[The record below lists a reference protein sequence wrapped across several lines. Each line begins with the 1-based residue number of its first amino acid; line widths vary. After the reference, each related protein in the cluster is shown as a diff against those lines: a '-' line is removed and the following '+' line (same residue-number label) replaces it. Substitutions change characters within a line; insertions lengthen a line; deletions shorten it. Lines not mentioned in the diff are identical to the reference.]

1 MHFTKKNSFEKRIEL
16 KNKLKQQK
24 ILKFPGAYN
33 PLTAKLIAEIGF
45 EGIYISG
52 GVMANDLG
60 IPDIG
65 LTTLKEVSYRAN
77 QISRVTDLP
86 AIVDAD
92 TGFGDCKK
100 TIETFENLG
109 LSGCH
114 IEDQI
119 DQKRC
124 GHLDNKEIISSATMV
139 NKIKT
144 AVKAKKDKNFLVIA
158 RTDANSVE
166 GLKKTIEI
174 FEQLGLSG
182 CHIEDQIDEKR
193 CGHLD
198 NKEIIP
204 SATMVNKIKTAVKA
218 KKDKNFLVIARTDA
232 NSVEGI
238 KKTINRVKA
247 YEDAGADIIFPEA
260 MKDEKEFEQIRK
272 NSKAN
277 LLANMTEFGKSKL
290 LSANELENLGYN
302 IVIYPVTTQRL
313 AMKSVEDGLRTI
325 MNDGHQNNIIDK
337 MQTRKRLYELVEY
350 EKYNTPDKKITDF
363 KTDGHE

>member
-1 MHFTKKNSFEKRIEL
+1 MHFTKKNYSEKRTEL
-16 KNKLKQQK
+16 KNKLNKQK

-45 EGIYISG
+45 EGVYISG

-65 LTTLKEVSYRAN
+65 ITTLKEVSYRAN
-77 QISRVTDLP
+77 QISRVSDLP
-86 AIVDAD
+86 AIIDAD

-100 TIETFENLG
+100 TIETFE
-109 LSGCH
+109 
-114 IEDQI
+114 
-119 DQKRC
+119 K
-124 GHLDNKEIISSATMV
+124 
-139 NKIKT
+139 
-144 AVKAKKDKNFLVIA
+144 
-158 RTDANSVE
+158 
-166 GLKKTIEI
+166 
-174 FEQLGLSG
+174 LGLSG

-193 CGHLD
+193 CGHLN

-204 SATMVNKIKTAVKA
+204 LDTMVNKIKTAVNA
-218 KKDKNFLVIARTDA
+218 KKDKNFLIIARTDA

-238 KKTINRVKA
+238 KKTIDRAKA
-247 YEDAGADIIFPEA
+247 YEDAGADIIYPEA
-260 MKDEKEFEQIRK
+260 MKEEKEFELIRK
-272 NSKAN
+272 NLKVN

-325 MNDGHQNNIIDK
+325 MNDGHQNNIFDK
-337 MQTRKRLYELVEY
+337 MQTRKRLYELVDY
-350 EKYNTPDKKITDF
+350 DKYNTPDKKITDF

>member
-1 MHFTKKNSFEKRIEL
+1 MHFTKKSFSQKREEL
-16 KNKLKQQK
+16 KNSLKKRK

-33 PLTAKLIAEIGF
+33 PLTAKLITEIGF
-45 EGIYISG
+45 DGVYISG
-52 GVMANDLG
+52 AVMANDLG

-86 AIVDAD
+86 SIVDAD

-100 TIETFENLG
+100 TIETFE
-109 LSGCH
+109 
-114 IEDQI
+114 
-119 DQKRC
+119 
-124 GHLDNKEIISSATMV
+124 
-139 NKIKT
+139 
-144 AVKAKKDKNFLVIA
+144 
-158 RTDANSVE
+158 
-166 GLKKTIEI
+166 
-174 FEQLGLSG
+174 QLGLSG
-182 CHIEDQIDEKR
+182 CHVEDQIDEKR

-204 SATMVNKIKTAVKA
+204 LAKMVNKIKTAVNA
-218 KKDKNFLVIARTDA
+218 KKDKNFLIIARTDA

-238 KKTINRVKA
+238 KKTIDRAKA

-260 MKDEKEFEQIRK
+260 MKDEKEFELIRK
-272 NSKAN
+272 NLKVN

-313 AMKSVEDGLRTI
+313 AMKSVEDGLRAI
-325 MNDGHQNNIIDK
+325 KNDGHQNNIIDK
-337 MQTRKRLYELVEY
+337 MQTRKRLYDLVDY

>member
-1 MHFTKKNSFEKRIEL
+1 MHFTKKNSSEKRIEL
-16 KNKLKQQK
+16 KNKLKKQK

-60 IPDIG
+60 VPDIG

-124 GHLDNKEIISSATMV
+124 GHLDNKEIIPSATMV

-166 GLKKTIEI
+166 GLQKTI
-174 FEQLGLSG
+174 
-182 CHIEDQIDEKR
+182 D
-193 CGHLD
+193 
-198 NKEIIP
+198 
-204 SATMVNKIKTAVKA
+204 
-218 KKDKNFLVIARTDA
+218 
-232 NSVEGI
+232 
-238 KKTINRVKA
+238 RVKA

-302 IVIYPVTTQRL
+302 IVIYPVTAQRL

-325 MNDGHQNNIIDK
+325 INDGHQNNIIDK
-337 MQTRKRLYELVEY
+337 MQTRKRLYELIEY

>member
-1 MHFTKKNSFEKRIEL
+1 MHFTKKNSSEKRIEL

-45 EGIYISG
+45 EGVYISG

-60 IPDIG
+60 VPDIG

-86 AIVDAD
+86 TIVDVD
-92 TGFGDCKK
+92 TGFGNCKK

-119 DQKRC
+119 DQ
-124 GHLDNKEIISSATMV
+124 
-139 NKIKT
+139 
-144 AVKAKKDKNFLVIA
+144 
-158 RTDANSVE
+158 
-166 GLKKTIEI
+166 
-174 FEQLGLSG
+174 
-182 CHIEDQIDEKR
+182 KR

-232 NSVEGI
+232 NSVEGL
-238 KKTINRVKA
+238 KKTIDRVKA

-313 AMKSVEDGLRTI
+313 AMKSVEDGLRAI
-325 MNDGHQNNIIDK
+325 MNDGHQNNVIDK

>member
-1 MHFTKKNSFEKRIEL
+1 MHFTKKSFSQKREGL
-16 KNKLKQQK
+16 KNKLKKQK

-33 PLTAKLIAEIGF
+33 PLTAKLISEIGF
-45 EGIYISG
+45 DGIYISG
-52 GVMANDLG
+52 AVMANDLG
-60 IPDIG
+60 FPDIG
-65 LTTLKEVSYRAN
+65 ITTLKEVSYRAN
-77 QISRVTDLP
+77 QISRVSDLP
-86 AIVDAD
+86 SIVDAD

-119 DQKRC
+119 D
-124 GHLDNKEIISSATMV
+124 
-139 NKIKT
+139 
-144 AVKAKKDKNFLVIA
+144 
-158 RTDANSVE
+158 
-166 GLKKTIEI
+166 
-174 FEQLGLSG
+174 
-182 CHIEDQIDEKR
+182 EKR

-204 SATMVNKIKTAVKA
+204 LAAMVNKIKTAVKT
-218 KKDKNFLVIARTDA
+218 KKNKNFLIIARTDA
-232 NSVEGI
+232 NTVEGI
-238 KKTINRVKA
+238 EKTIDRIKA

-260 MKDEKEFEQIRK
+260 MKNEKEFEKIRK
-272 NSKAN
+272 NSKAY

-290 LSANELENLGYN
+290 LSTGQLENLGYN

-313 AMKSVEDGLRTI
+313 AMKNVEDGLWAI
-325 MNDGHQNNIIDK
+325 MKDGHQNNIIDK

-363 KTDGHE
+363 KTDGDE